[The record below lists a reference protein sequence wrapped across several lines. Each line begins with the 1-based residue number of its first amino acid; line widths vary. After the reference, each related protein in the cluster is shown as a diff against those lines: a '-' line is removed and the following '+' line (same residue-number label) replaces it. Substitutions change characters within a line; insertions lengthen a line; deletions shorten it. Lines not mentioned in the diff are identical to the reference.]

1 MIETLINLKYKRVCE
16 FNNKDMRENLNFFI
30 KKRCHPVDAEY
41 YAKIIEQHA
50 IYEMDNGDEFT
61 NIISLNIFFLIDEKN
76 DEMLDCFCVASYPF
90 EIKTETDIKILNNL
104 YDIYINDLKQLMEVE
119 NEEIRYMA

>member
-16 FNNKDMRENLNFFI
+16 FNNNDMRENLNFFV
-30 KKRCHPVDAEY
+30 KKRYRPVDAEY
-41 YAKIIEQHA
+41 YAKVVEQHA
-50 IYEMDNGDEFT
+50 IYEMDSGDEFT

-119 NEEIRYMA
+119 NEETRYMA